1 MAVSKALMLMP
12 HRTHL
17 LAAARSRAIAPL
29 IIVALAMLVAPR
41 SDAESAAPQTSASGV
56 HGMVVSESE
65 DAARAGVEILKQ
77 GGNAVD
83 AAVATELAVGVTNPA
98 ACGIGGGGFMLIYM
112 AKAHAF
118 YALDYRE
125 TAPLQARPDM
135 YMRNGKPDE
144 DLARDGILGVGVPG
158 EIAGI
163 DAALRRFGTMKFQQI
178 AAPAEK
184 LAGDGYV
191 ASDHLAKEIAM
202 TAPKL
207 KSDPG
212 LSQVFLKPDG
222 SPLKAGDTIVAK
234 NLAATLKSLGDDPV
248 TNFYHG
254 QVAATLVAFMKAHGG
269 LISDAD
275 FSNYRPDWRNPIH
288 HRYEGYDVYA
298 MPPPSSGGVVLEM
311 LGVLDSGHLA
321 GLGVNS
327 PPYLARLIE
336 VMRQGFIDR
345 ERYADPEFVGVE
357 IEKLLGDDNIQQLR
371 ERAMHPKTSPP
382 PVAPAHD
389 HGTTNLLVA
398 DKDGN
403 VVALTTT
410 INTVFGAKVSV
421 PAMGIILNDEMD
433 DFAVAPG
440 VPNAYHLE
448 GERANEVR
456 GGKRPLSSMTPII
469 VTKNGAPVMTTGG
482 SGGPTII
489 SGVLQ
494 VTLNILAFH
503 LDATSAVGEP
513 RIHEQGAPDVVI
525 VEEAM
530 PATTRDAL
538 VEMSYKLKV
547 VPELGAVGAITIA
560 PANLRGA
567 ADPRKGGGAVG
578 Y

>member
-1 MAVSKALMLMP
+1 LIALKRAFHPLAMAVSKAVMLMP
-12 HRTHL
+12 RRIQL
-17 LAAARSRAIAPL
+17 CVLALVLFAATPSYAA
-29 IIVALAMLVAPR
+29 
-41 SDAESAAPQTSASGV
+41 DASSVGV

-65 DAARAGVEILKQ
+65 DAARAGIEILKQ

-83 AAVATELAVGVTNPA
+83 AAVATALAVGVTNPA
-98 ACGIGGGGFMLIYM
+98 SCGIGGGGFMLIYI
-112 AKAHAF
+112 AKTHGF

-125 TAPLQARPDM
+125 TAPLQSRPDM
-135 YMRNGKPDE
+135 YMRDGKPDE

-184 LAGDGYV
+184 LAGDGYA
-191 ASDHLAKEIAM
+191 ASPHLAGEIAM
-202 TAPKL
+202 LAPKL
-207 KSDPG
+207 KADPG

-222 SPLKAGDTIVAK
+222 SAPKAGDTIVEK

-248 TNFYHG
+248 ANFYHG
-254 QVAATLVAFMKAHGG
+254 EVASALVEFMKAHGG
-269 LISDAD
+269 LISAAD
-275 FSNYRPDWRNPIH
+275 LASYRPDWRDPIRR
-288 HRYEGYDVYA
+288 RYAGYEVYT

-311 LGVLDSGHLA
+311 LGALDSGHLA

-345 ERYADPEFVGVE
+345 EQYADPAFVGVQ
-357 IEKLLGDDNIQQLR
+357 IQKLLTDTNILQLR
-371 ERAMHPKTSPP
+371 ERALHPKKP
-382 PVAPAHD
+382 APAPAAAHD
-389 HGTTNLLVA
+389 HGTSNLLVA

-410 INTVFGAKVSV
+410 INTVFGAKMSV
-421 PAMGIILNDEMD
+421 PALGLILNDEMD

-448 GERANEVR
+448 GELANQVR
-456 GGKRPLSSMTPII
+456 PGKRPLSSMTPMI

-482 SGGPTII
+482 SGGPTIV

-494 VTLNILAFH
+494 VALNILTFH
-503 LDATSAVGEP
+503 LDAASAVAEP
-513 RIHEQGAPDVVI
+513 RIHEQAAPDVVI

-530 PATTRDAL
+530 PAATRTAL
-538 VEMSYKLKV
+538 EQMGYKLKV
-547 VPELGAVGAITIA
+547 VPNLGAVGAITIA
-560 PANLRGA
+560 PANFRGA
-567 ADPRKGGGAVG
+567 FDPRKGGGAIG

>member
-1 MAVSKALMLMP
+1 MLMP
-12 HRTHL
+12 RRIQL
-17 LAAARSRAIAPL
+17 RA
-29 IIVALAMLVAPR
+29 VALAIALFL
-41 SDAESAAPQTSASGV
+41 APQSYAAAQQSDTSAVGV

-83 AAVATELAVGVTNPA
+83 AAVATALAVGVTNPA
-98 ACGIGGGGFMLIYM
+98 SCGIGGGGFMLIYM
-112 AKAHAF
+112 AKAKAF

-125 TAPLQARPDM
+125 TAPLQSRPDM

-144 DLARDGILGVGVPG
+144 DLARNGILGVGVPG

-163 DAALRRFGTMKFQQI
+163 GAALRRLGTMKFQQI

-191 ASDHLAKEIAM
+191 ASPHLAKEIA
-202 TAPKL
+202 TLAPKL
-207 KSDPG
+207 KNDPG

-222 SPLKAGDTIVAK
+222 SAPKAGDTIVAK

-248 TNFYHG
+248 ANFYRG
-254 QVAATLVAFMKAHGG
+254 QVANALVAYMQAHGG
-269 LISDAD
+269 LITAAD
-275 FSNYRPDWRNPIH
+275 LANYRPDWRDPIH
-288 HRYEGYDVYA
+288 HRYADYDVYA

-311 LGVLDSGHLA
+311 LGALDSGHLA

-336 VMRQGFIDR
+336 VLRQGFIDR
-345 ERYADPEFVGVE
+345 EQYADPSFVG
-357 IEKLLGDDNIQQLR
+357 IQIPNLLSDTHILELR
-371 ERAMHPKTSPP
+371 ERALHPKSPTPP
-382 PVAPAHD
+382 PAAAHD
-389 HGTTNLLVA
+389 HGTSNLLVV

-421 PAMGIILNDEMD
+421 PALGIILNDEMD

-448 GERANEVR
+448 GELANQVR
-456 GGKRPLSSMTPII
+456 PGKRPLSSMTPMI
-469 VTKNGAPVMTTGG
+469 VTKKGKPVMTTGG
-482 SGGPTII
+482 SGGPTIV

-494 VTLNILAFH
+494 VALNILAFH
-503 LDATSAVGEP
+503 LDAASAVGEP
-513 RIHEQGAPDVVI
+513 RIHEQAAPDVVI

-530 PATTRDAL
+530 PAATRTAL
-538 VEMSYKLKV
+538 EQMGYKLKV
-547 VPELGAVGAITIA
+547 VPELGAVGAITIE

>member
-1 MAVSKALMLMP
+1 
-12 HRTHL
+12 
-17 LAAARSRAIAPL
+17 
-29 IIVALAMLVAPR
+29 
-41 SDAESAAPQTSASGV
+41 
-56 HGMVVSESE
+56 MVVSESD

-83 AAVATELAVGVTNPA
+83 AAVATALAVGVTNPA
-98 ACGIGGGGFMLIYM
+98 SCGIGGGGFMLIYM

-144 DLARDGILGVGVPG
+144 DLARDGVLAVGVPG

-184 LAGDGYV
+184 LAGDGYA
-191 ASDHLAKEIAM
+191 ASPHLAGEIAQL
-202 TAPKL
+202 APKL

-222 SPLKAGDTIVAK
+222 SAPKPGDMIVAK
-234 NLAATLKSLGDDPV
+234 NLAATLKRLGDNPV
-248 TNFYHG
+248 ANFYHG
-254 QVAATLVAFMKAHGG
+254 EIASALVAFIKAHGG
-269 LISDAD
+269 LVSAIDLA
-275 FSNYRPDWRNPIH
+275 NYRPDWRNPIN
-288 HRYEGYDVYA
+288 HRYDRYEVYA

-311 LGVLDSGHLA
+311 LGALDSGHLA
-321 GLGVNS
+321 GLGIDS

-336 VMRQGFIDR
+336 VLRQGFIDR
-345 ERYADPEFVGVE
+345 EQYADPSFVGVE
-357 IEKLLGDDNIQQLR
+357 IQQLLTDTHIQELR
-371 ERAMHPKTSPP
+371 ERALHGKSAPP
-382 PVAPAHD
+382 PPAAAHD
-389 HGTTNLLVA
+389 HGTSSLLVA

-410 INTVFGAKVSV
+410 INTVFGAKMSV
-421 PAMGIILNDEMD
+421 PALGIILNDEMD

-440 VPNAYHLE
+440 VPNAYRLE
-448 GERANEVR
+448 GERANDVR

-469 VTKNGAPVMTTGG
+469 VTKNGVPVMTTGG
-482 SGGPTII
+482 SGGPTIV

-494 VTLNILAFH
+494 VALNILTFH
-503 LDATSAVGEP
+503 LDAASAVAEP
-513 RIHEQGAPDVVI
+513 RIHEQAAPDVVI
-525 VEEAM
+525 VEQAM
-530 PATTRDAL
+530 PAATRSAL
-538 VEMSYKLKV
+538 EQMGYKLKV
-547 VPELGAVGAITIA
+547 VPQLGAVGAITIA

>member
-1 MAVSKALMLMP
+1 MAVSKALMLIP
-12 HRTHL
+12 RRTNL
-17 LAAARSRAIAPL
+17 FAAYLRAIA
-29 IIVALAMLVAPR
+29 VTLAIAMFAAPR
-41 SDAESAAPQTSASGV
+41 AYADAAAPSTSAVGV
-56 HGMVVSESE
+56 HGMVVSESD
-65 DAARAGVEILKQ
+65 DAAHAGVEILKQ

-83 AAVATELAVGVTNPA
+83 AALATELAVGVTNPA
-98 ACGIGGGGFMLIYM
+98 ACGIGGGGFMLIYI

-125 TAPLQARPDM
+125 TAPLMARPDM

-163 DAALRRFGTMKFQQI
+163 DSALRRFGTMKFQQI

-184 LAGDGYV
+184 LARDGYV
-191 ASDHLAKEIAM
+191 ASPHLAKEIE
-202 TAPKL
+202 TLAPKL
-207 KSDPG
+207 KDDPG
-212 LSQVFLKPDG
+212 LAQVFLKPDG

-248 TNFYHG
+248 ASFYHG
-254 QVAATLVAFMKAHGG
+254 EIATALVAFMKAHGG
-269 LISDAD
+269 LVSSAD
-275 FSNYRPDWRNPIH
+275 LLNYRPDWRDPIRR
-288 HRYEGYDVYA
+288 RYEDYEVYT

-311 LGVLDSGHLA
+311 LGALDSGHLS

-345 ERYADPEFVGVE
+345 EQYADPSFVGVN
-357 IEKLLGDDNIQQLR
+357 IQKLLTDENILQLR
-371 ERAMHPKTSPP
+371 EHALHPKTSPTP
-382 PVAPAHD
+382 AAAAHD
-389 HGTTNLLVA
+389 HGTSNLLVA

-403 VVALTTT
+403 VVAITTT
-410 INTVFGAKVSV
+410 INTVFGSKLSV
-421 PAMGIILNDEMD
+421 PALGIILNDEMD

-456 GGKRPLSSMTPII
+456 PGKRPLSSMSPII
-469 VTKNGAPVMTTGG
+469 VTKKGVPVMTTGG

-503 LDATSAVGEP
+503 LGAVSAVAEP
-513 RIHEQGAPDVVI
+513 RIHEQAAPDIVI
-525 VEEAM
+525 VEQAM
-530 PATTRDAL
+530 PAATRSAL
-538 VEMSYKLKV
+538 EQMGYKLKV
-547 VPELGAVGAITIA
+547 VSELGAVGAITIE

>member
-1 MAVSKALMLMP
+1 MLKPRPIQLFAAL
-12 HRTHL
+12 
-17 LAAARSRAIAPL
+17 AI
-29 IIVALAMLVAPR
+29 AMLVAPHCY
-41 SDAESAAPQTSASGV
+41 AEPAAPDTSAVGV
-56 HGMVVSESE
+56 HGMVVSESD

-83 AAVATELAVGVTNPA
+83 AAVATALAVGVTNPA
-98 ACGIGGGGFMLIYM
+98 SCGIGGGGFMLIYM

-125 TAPLQARPDM
+125 TAPLASRPDM

-144 DLARDGILGVGVPG
+144 DLARDGVLGVGVPG

-178 AAPAEK
+178 AAPAVK
-184 LAGDGYV
+184 LAGDGYAV
-191 ASDHLAKEIAM
+191 SPHLAKEIAM
-202 TAPKL
+202 LAPKL

-212 LSQVFLKPDG
+212 LAQVFLKPDG
-222 SPLKAGDTIVAK
+222 SPPKPGDTIVAK
-234 NLAATLKSLGDDPV
+234 NLAATIKSLGDNPV
-248 TNFYHG
+248 ASFYHG
-254 QVAATLVAFMKAHGG
+254 EVAAALVAFMKAHGG
-269 LISDAD
+269 IISAAD
-275 FSNYRPDWRNPIH
+275 LAQYRPDWRDPIRR
-288 HRYEGYDVYA
+288 RYEGYEVYA

-311 LGVLDSGHLA
+311 LGALDSGHLA

-345 ERYADPEFVGVE
+345 EQYADPSFVGVE
-357 IEKLLGDDNIQQLR
+357 IQKLLTDSHIQELR

-382 PVAPAHD
+382 RPAAAHD
-389 HGTTNLLVA
+389 HGTSNLLVA

-410 INTVFGAKVSV
+410 INTVFGAKMSV
-421 PAMGIILNDEMD
+421 PALGMILNDEMD

-440 VPNAYHLE
+440 VANAYHLE

-456 GGKRPLSSMTPII
+456 AGKRPLSSMTPII
-469 VTKNGAPVMTTGG
+469 VMKNGAPVMTTGG

-494 VTLNILAFH
+494 VALNILAFH
-503 LDATSAVGEP
+503 LDAVSAVDEP
-513 RIHEQGAPDVVI
+513 RIHEQAAPDVVI
-525 VEEAM
+525 VEQAM
-530 PATTRDAL
+530 PEATRGAL
-538 VEMSYKLKV
+538 EQMGYQLKV

-560 PANLRGA
+560 PANFRGA

>member
-1 MAVSKALMLMP
+1 MP
-12 HRTHL
+12 RRIQL
-17 LAAARSRAIAPL
+17 RA
-29 IIVALAMLVAPR
+29 VALAIALFL
-41 SDAESAAPQTSASGV
+41 APQSYAAAQQSDTSAVGV

-83 AAVATELAVGVTNPA
+83 AAVATALAVGVTNPA
-98 ACGIGGGGFMLIYM
+98 SCGIGGGGFMLIYM
-112 AKAHAF
+112 AKAKAF

-125 TAPLQARPDM
+125 TAPLQSRPDM

-163 DAALRRFGTMKFQQI
+163 GAALRRLGTMKFQQI

-191 ASDHLAKEIAM
+191 ASPHLAKEIA
-202 TAPKL
+202 TLAPKL
-207 KSDPG
+207 KNDPG

-222 SPLKAGDTIVAK
+222 SAPKAGDTIVAK

-248 TNFYHG
+248 ANFYHG
-254 QVAATLVAFMKAHGG
+254 QVANALVAYMQAHGG
-269 LISDAD
+269 LITAAD
-275 FSNYRPDWRNPIH
+275 LANYRPDWRDPIH
-288 HRYEGYDVYA
+288 HRYADYDVYA

-311 LGVLDSGHLA
+311 LGALDSGHLA

-336 VMRQGFIDR
+336 VLRQGFIDR
-345 ERYADPEFVGVE
+345 EQYADPSFVG
-357 IEKLLGDDNIQQLR
+357 IQIPNLLSDTHILELR
-371 ERAMHPKTSPP
+371 ERALHPKSPTPP
-382 PVAPAHD
+382 PAAAHD
-389 HGTTNLLVA
+389 HGTSNLLVV

-421 PAMGIILNDEMD
+421 PALGIILNDEMD

-448 GERANEVR
+448 GELANQVR
-456 GGKRPLSSMTPII
+456 PGKRPLSSMTPMI
-469 VTKNGAPVMTTGG
+469 VTKKGKPVMTTGG
-482 SGGPTII
+482 SGGPTIV

-494 VTLNILAFH
+494 VALNILAFH
-503 LDATSAVGEP
+503 LDAASAVGEP
-513 RIHEQGAPDVVI
+513 RIHEQAAPDVVI

-530 PATTRDAL
+530 PAATRSAL
-538 VEMSYKLKV
+538 EQMGYKLKV
-547 VPELGAVGAITIA
+547 VPELGAVGAITIE

>member
-1 MAVSKALMLMP
+1 MLMP
-12 HRTHL
+12 RPIRLFAAWSRATAFL
-17 LAAARSRAIAPL
+17 LALAIA
-29 IIVALAMLVAPR
+29 MCVAPH
-41 SDAESAAPQTSASGV
+41 SYAESASPDTSAVGV

-83 AAVATELAVGVTNPA
+83 AAVATALAVGVTNPA
-98 ACGIGGGGFMLIYM
+98 SCGIGGGGFMLIYM

-125 TAPLQARPDM
+125 TAPLASRPDM
-135 YMRNGKPDE
+135 YTRNGKPDE

-184 LAGDGYV
+184 LAGDGYAV
-191 ASDHLAKEIAM
+191 SPHLAKEIAM
-202 TAPKL
+202 LAPKL
-207 KSDPG
+207 KADPG
-212 LSQVFLKPDG
+212 LAQVFLKPDS
-222 SPLKAGDTIVAK
+222 SPPKAGDTIIAK
-234 NLAATLKSLGDDPV
+234 NLAATMKSLGDNPV
-248 TNFYHG
+248 ASFYHG
-254 QVAATLVAFMKAHGG
+254 EVAAALVAFMKAHGG
-269 LISDAD
+269 IISSVDLAQ
-275 FSNYRPDWRNPIH
+275 YRPDWRDPIRR
-288 HRYEGYDVYA
+288 RYEGYEVYA

-311 LGVLDSGHLA
+311 LAALDSGHLA
-321 GLGVNS
+321 GLGINS

-345 ERYADPEFVGVE
+345 EQYADPSFVGVE
-357 IEKLLGDDNIQQLR
+357 IQKLLTDTHIQELR

-382 PVAPAHD
+382 PPAAAHD

-398 DKDGN
+398 DKNGN

-410 INTVFGAKVSV
+410 INTVFGAKMSV
-421 PAMGIILNDEMD
+421 PALGVILNDEMD

-448 GERANEVR
+448 GERANEIR
-456 GGKRPLSSMTPII
+456 AGKRPLSSMTPII

-503 LDATSAVGEP
+503 LDAASAVNEP
-513 RIHEQGAPDVVI
+513 RIHEQAAPDVVI
-525 VEEAM
+525 VEQAM
-530 PATTRDAL
+530 PAATRDAL
-538 VEMSYKLKV
+538 AQMGYKLKV
-547 VPELGAVGAITIA
+547 VPELGAVGAITIE